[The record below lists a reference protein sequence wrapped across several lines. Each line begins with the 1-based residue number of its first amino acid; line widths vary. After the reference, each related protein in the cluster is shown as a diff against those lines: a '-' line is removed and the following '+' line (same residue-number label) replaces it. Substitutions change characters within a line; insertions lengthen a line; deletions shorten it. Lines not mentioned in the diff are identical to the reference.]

1 MHAALDLTGIFAFA
15 ISGALMAIRRD
26 FDIVGIAILAV
37 ITTLGG
43 GILRDLV
50 LGHTPPPAFA
60 RWEYLVVP
68 LAAAAVTFVAHP
80 ELERF
85 MRTLLVFD
93 AAGLGLFC
101 VAGTVKA
108 LEHGLAPVAAATLGV
123 TTAVGGGV
131 LQQARQLEAMG
142 LLHMTL
148 LELPRHRILHRPQD
162 HRRTRRSARSPPLCG
177 QARRVRLAPCP
188 NRRRSSTPPRRS
200 SPGSSCRTHRRRVRV
215 STTWAKRRFP
225 PATRPPCG
233 RGTLPHPLGDRRDPG
248 GLMGF
253 SVAAR
258 CGCDL
263 IVSGGGNAR
272 VTG

>member
-37 ITTLGG
+37 ITALGG

-50 LGHTPPPAFA
+50 LGHTPPPAFTQ
-60 RWEYLVVP
+60 WEYLVVP

-80 ELERF
+80 ELERS

-108 LEHGLAPVAAATLGV
+108 LERGLAPVAAATLGV

-131 LQQARQLEAMG
+131 LRDVIARETPALVRPDSELYALPAVAGALVVAIAWELDAYEPVLGALAAAAIFGIRG
-142 LLHMTL
+142 LALHHHWRG
-148 LELPRHRILHRPQD
+148 PR
-162 HRRTRRSARSPPLCG
+162 AWK
-177 QARRVRLAPCP
+177 AP
-188 NRRRSSTPPRRS
+188 
-200 SPGSSCRTHRRRVRV
+200 
-215 STTWAKRRFP
+215 KRAPETADRNIVMQ
-225 PATRPPCG
+225 G
-233 RGTLPHPLGDRRDPG
+233 RGG
-248 GLMGF
+248 
-253 SVAAR
+253 
-258 CGCDL
+258 
-263 IVSGGGNAR
+263 
-272 VTG
+272 